1 VTLVIVLILGLAGL
15 FTLVVA
21 GVLLAFRA
29 DMRDLRTRIER
40 LELRGIIPQPEPV
53 RTPEPAVMPP
63 TPSIPPVA
71 AVPPTPIAPAPSPVL
86 AEMPAPTP
94 ALARTSS
101 PAPVPTLQSIHSR
114 GEARLDHGRLE
125 QQIGGI
131 WMQNAGSVLLLLG
144 AFFLIVWGYANKR
157 IGPEILVLAGVA
169 LGIVVAWRGHV
180 IGRTLTALG
189 NALIGIGLG
198 VVYITLYLGHFRMHV
213 FHGAVAFS
221 LLTLTSLV
229 SVGIG
234 LRRREPIIAT
244 LGSLAAYLPQLLAVW
259 IPLQGFRL
267 ALPALLGYFAVVNVV
282 VFALAASVGW
292 SGLALLSLVLTT
304 VTWGANS
311 GLAPWGLGVQLA
323 LSALYVA
330 LGLAPVVRL
339 ARDEKR
345 VRGIDI
351 AVITAAPML
360 LLIAS
365 FPFLIAPWRMRSGLL
380 LAGLSVI
387 YLGISLWVEKRRR
400 EQDLWRPLTAA
411 STVFLAAGIERGLLP
426 EYLALAWCAQGMALL
441 WLGLGERGAWFR
453 RLGYAILAVASVRL
467 FFVFVI
473 HQPQSFLGAP
483 EIRDLIVILA
493 LVLASHLL
501 GTARDRL
508 DPEERY
514 ASGPWALIANLL
526 LMIWIARE
534 ANQLQHVL
542 PQLARPDLGFVKL
555 ALTSA
560 CWMIQCVVLLYLSIV
575 RSGPVLRYIGYA
587 VGACA
592 AVGILISLAGTDWRP
607 EFMYLLNTT
616 AIVIAFATTLVIL
629 GAEFLARHRDR
640 LGPSERVMPEVAT
653 SIANFILMVWIGREA
668 DHLRHVLPQLAQ
680 PGLGFATLALM
691 SACWMIQCTVL
702 LYLSVAR
709 NAPVL
714 RYIGYVVGICA
725 ASGTLA
731 SLAGGDSWRA
741 EFMPLLN
748 TMAIVIALA
757 TTLMILGAEFLA
769 RHRDRLG
776 PSERVMPEV
785 ATTIAN
791 FILLAWWAREAGH
804 LASVVATP
812 GERLGSTAPTAR
824 TLAAVFTSA
833 AWTLQAVT
841 LFALGWI
848 RNSAFLRWSGL
859 GLFGLTVLK
868 FLLVDLDRVD
878 TFWRFVSALGIGVA
892 LLVVSFL
899 YQRRARRSSEEPAPR
914 AEVG

>member
-1 VTLVIVLILGLAGL
+1 MTLAIVLILGLSGL

-21 GVLLAFRA
+21 GVLLAFRS
-29 DMRDLRTRIER
+29 DMRELQMRIER
-40 LELRGIIPQPEPV
+40 LELRGITPPPEPV

-63 TPSIPPVA
+63 TRLTPPVA
-71 AVPPTPIAPAPSPVL
+71 VAPPTPSAPATPALVETPPPPTPAPAAAPTPAPAPSF
-86 AEMPAPTP
+86 
-94 ALARTSS
+94 
-101 PAPVPTLQSIHSR
+101 QSVHSR
-114 GEARLDHGRLE
+114 GEAPRLDRGRLE

-131 WMQNAGSVLLLLG
+131 WMQNVGSVLLLLG

-169 LGIVVAWRGHV
+169 LGVVVAWRGHV
-180 IGRTLTALG
+180 IGRTLVALG
-189 NALIGIGLG
+189 NAIIGIGLG

-213 FHGAVAFS
+213 FQGAVAFS

-234 LRRREPIIAT
+234 LRRREPIITT
-244 LGSLAAYLPQLLAVW
+244 LGTLAAYLPQLLAVW

-292 SGLALLSLVLTT
+292 SGLVLLSLVLTT

-311 GLAPWGLGVQLA
+311 GLVPWGLGIQLG

-365 FPFLIAPWRMRSGLL
+365 FPFLVAPWRMRSGLL
-380 LAGLSVI
+380 LTGLSAV

-453 RLGYAILAVASVRL
+453 RLGYAILAVAATRL
-467 FFVFVI
+467 FFVLVTN
-473 HQPQSFLGAP
+473 QPDSLLGAP
-483 EIRDLIVILA
+483 AIRDLIVILA

-514 ASGPWALIANLL
+514 AYGPCALIANLL
-526 LMIWIARE
+526 LMIWIGRE
-534 ANQLQHVL
+534 ASQLKHVL
-542 PQLARPDLGFVKL
+542 PQLARPDLGFVRL

-575 RSGPVLRYIGYA
+575 RGGAVLRYIGYV

-592 AVGILISLAGTDWRP
+592 SVGILISLAGADWRP
-607 EFMYLLNTT
+607 EFMTLLNTT

-653 SIANFILMVWIGREA
+653 VIGNFILMIWIGRQA
-668 DHLRHVLPQLAQ
+668 DHLRYVLPQVSWSYYG
-680 PGLGFATLALM
+680 PGFVTLTLA
-691 SACWMIQCTVL
+691 SACWMVQCVVL
-702 LYLSVAR
+702 LYLSIAR

-714 RYIGYVVGICA
+714 RY
-725 ASGTLA
+725 
-731 SLAGGDSWRA
+731 
-741 EFMPLLN
+741 
-748 TMAIVIALA
+748 
-757 TTLMILGAEFLA
+757 
-769 RHRDRLG
+769 
-776 PSERVMPEV
+776 
-785 ATTIAN
+785 
-791 FILLAWWAREAGH
+791 
-804 LASVVATP
+804 
-812 GERLGSTAPTAR
+812 
-824 TLAAVFTSA
+824 
-833 AWTLQAVT
+833 
-841 LFALGWI
+841 
-848 RNSAFLRWSGL
+848 
-859 GLFGLTVLK
+859 
-868 FLLVDLDRVD
+868 
-878 TFWRFVSALGIGVA
+878 
-892 LLVVSFL
+892 
-899 YQRRARRSSEEPAPR
+899 
-914 AEVG
+914 

>member
-1 VTLVIVLILGLAGL
+1 MIGLIVTVLLLSGL
-15 FTLVVA
+15 FT
-21 GVLLAFRA
+21 GVFFAILFAFR
-29 DMRDLRTRIER
+29 RDLRELQER
-40 LELRGIIPQPEPV
+40 VEYLEHKLARPQGAAPS
-53 RTPEPAVMPP
+53 PEPASMPEPRSMP
-63 TPSIPPVA
+63 TVA
-71 AVPPTPIAPAPSPVL
+71 AAAPPGIATTPAVVS
-86 AEMPAPTP
+86 TP
-94 ALARTSS
+94 ALAST
-101 PAPVPTLQSIHSR
+101 PAQAPVLPPIDWPGQPPR
-114 GEARLDHGRLE
+114 RDERPRRDEGRLE

-144 AFFLIVWGYANKR
+144 AFFLIVWGYANGR
-157 IGPEILVLAGVA
+157 IGPEILVLAGVI
-169 LGIVVAWRGHV
+169 LGIVVAWRGYV

-189 NALIGIGLG
+189 NAFVGVGLG

-213 FHGAVAFS
+213 FSGGVAFA

-292 SGLALLSLVLTT
+292 SGLVVLSLVLTT
-304 VTWGANS
+304 VTWGANAS
-311 GLAPWGLGVQLA
+311 LVPWGLGIQIA

-339 ARDEKR
+339 VREEKR

-351 AVITAAPML
+351 AVIAAAPML

-365 FPFLIAPWRMRSGLL
+365 FPFLIAPWRSRSGLL
-380 LAGLSVI
+380 LAALSAI
-387 YLGISLWVEKRRR
+387 YLVISLWVEKRRR

-426 EYLALAWCAQGMALL
+426 EYLALAWCAQGTALL

-453 RLGYAILAVASVRL
+453 RLGYAVLAVAATRL
-467 FFVFVI
+467 LYVLFVE
-473 HQPQSFLGAP
+473 HPESLLSAP
-483 EIRDLIVILA
+483 AIRDLIVILA
-493 LVLASHLL
+493 LILASHLL

-508 DPEERY
+508 APEERY
-514 ASGPWALIANLL
+514 ASGVWTFVANVL
-526 LMIWIARE
+526 LMIWIFRE
-534 ANQLQHVL
+534 ADPLERVL
-542 PQLARPDLGFVKL
+542 PQLPRSEAVFALMTL
-555 ALTSA
+555 AA
-560 CWMIQCVVLLYLSIV
+560 AVWMVQCMALLYLSV
-575 RSGPVLRYIGYA
+575 ARNAPVLRHIGYL
-587 VGACA
+587 VGGFA
-592 AVGILISLAGTDWRP
+592 AMGILTGQLGSDPWRP
-607 EFMYLLNTT
+607 GFLPLLNTS
-616 AIVIAFATTLVIL
+616 AIVIAFAAMLVIL

-640 LGPSERVMPEVAT
+640 LGSSERLMPEIAT
-653 SIANFILMVWIGREA
+653 GAANW
-668 DHLRHVLPQLAQ
+668 
-680 PGLGFATLALM
+680 
-691 SACWMIQCTVL
+691 
-702 LYLSVAR
+702 
-709 NAPVL
+709 
-714 RYIGYVVGICA
+714 
-725 ASGTLA
+725 
-731 SLAGGDSWRA
+731 
-741 EFMPLLN
+741 
-748 TMAIVIALA
+748 
-757 TTLMILGAEFLA
+757 
-769 RHRDRLG
+769 
-776 PSERVMPEV
+776 
-785 ATTIAN
+785 
-791 FILLAWWAREAGH
+791 ILLAFWAREAGH

-812 GERLGSTAPTAR
+812 GERLGSTAPTAG

-859 GLFGLTVLK
+859 ALFGLTVMK

-899 YQRRARRSSEEPAPR
+899 YQRRARRSAEEPSPQVSETR
-914 AEVG
+914 